1 MLRFRLSL
9 TRDNYVQNQM
19 TIYNLV
25 NLNTIFQKSF

>member
-19 TIYNLV
+19 TIYNPV
-25 NLNTIFQKSF
+25 YLNTIFQKSF